1 MAYNL
6 LDIEFCDS
14 MILYIYIY
22 VVYIHLMFAHL
33 LALVYHFFLQG
44 LQVQ

>member
-22 VVYIHLMFAHL
+22 VVYIHLMFAHFS
-33 LALVYHFFLQG
+33 ALVYHFFLQG